1 MDGPHYIQA
10 EISPVDLTLTGFYAW
25 DGYMQWCT
33 KNKLDLYAS
42 WLAAGILD
50 DGLKFP
56 GLSNVIVSHV
66 PNFEQIIVMIY
77 LPHY

>member
-1 MDGPHYIQA
+1 MKIVQEETVLVGDPLYISFEVAYGCPHYIQA

-42 WLAAGILD
+42 WLAAGILYD
-50 DGLKFP
+50 AGP
-56 GLSNVIVSHV
+56 
-66 PNFEQIIVMIY
+66 
-77 LPHY
+77 